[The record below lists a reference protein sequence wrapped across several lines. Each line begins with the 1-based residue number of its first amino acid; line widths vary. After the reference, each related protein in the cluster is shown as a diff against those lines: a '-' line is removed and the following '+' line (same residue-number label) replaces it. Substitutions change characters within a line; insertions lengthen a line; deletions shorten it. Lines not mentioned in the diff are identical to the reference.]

1 MAATPPRR
9 VVNGHDASGRTVVL
23 SDGPTPT
30 TSTLETGAVF
40 HEKWATAATPEPI
53 AGAEPSEPT
62 DRPFQVPPDTDG
74 SFVLVIDMP
83 PGSSAP
89 MHRTKTIDY
98 GIVLSGE
105 VDLELDDGVELHL
118 ETGDLVVQR
127 ATAHAWYN
135 RSERVARMLFVMV
148 DGEITQELAD
158 SIGDEAIADILR

>member
-1 MAATPPRR
+1 
-9 VVNGHDASGRTVVL
+9 
-23 SDGPTPT
+23 
-30 TSTLETGAVF
+30 
-40 HEKWATAATPEPI
+40 
-53 AGAEPSEPT
+53 
-62 DRPFQVPPDTDG
+62 VPPDTDG
-74 SFVLVIDMP
+74 TIVHVIDMP

>member
-1 MAATPPRR
+1 
-9 VVNGHDASGRTVVL
+9 VH
-23 SDGPTPT
+23 
-30 TSTLETGAVF
+30 
-40 HEKWATAATPEPI
+40 
-53 AGAEPSEPT
+53 
-62 DRPFQVPPDTDG
+62 
-74 SFVLVIDMP
+74 VIDMP